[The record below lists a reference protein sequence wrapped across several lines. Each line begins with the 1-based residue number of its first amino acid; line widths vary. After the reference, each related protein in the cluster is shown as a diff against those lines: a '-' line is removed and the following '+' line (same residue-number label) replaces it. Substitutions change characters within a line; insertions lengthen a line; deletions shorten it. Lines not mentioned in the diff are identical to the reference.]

1 MKKTI
6 KIILIVI
13 AVVVVILI
21 AVPFLF
27 KDKILTKVK
36 AEINNSINAKVDFKD
51 YGLSIFQNFP
61 NLTLSLGNLSVV
73 GINEFEGDT
82 LAGIGSLGF
91 TLDIMSVISGSQIK
105 IIDVDLKNANLQF
118 LVLKDGKANWDIA
131 KASADST
138 ATTSEPS
145 QFKIGLKRYAVTDSR
160 IFYSDQSV
168 GMDMLMENVNINGK
182 GDFTQDI
189 FNLETKLLADALTVN
204 YAGVEYISKAKTDI
218 NAELIMD
225 MVNSKYTFKENEIKL
240 NELALGLDGFIAMPT
255 DDINM
260 DLKFNVKQNEFKA
273 FMSMIPGLYREGFD
287 KVQSAGK
294 LSFNGFVKGTYNE
307 TTMPGF
313 ELTLNIANG
322 MLKYPDLPTA
332 INNVQVDLYVS
343 NPDGVPDNT
352 VINLKKLHAE
362 MGAEPFDARLYV
374 KTPVSDA
381 DIDASIKGRV
391 DLANISKIVPLE
403 QGTTMKGVL
412 NANITARGK
421 ISSIENREYENFNAS
436 GSVLVNDLNY
446 VSNDFKQ
453 GVFIQIG
460 ELIFNPKNITL
471 NQLDLKSGKTD
482 IKASG
487 WLDNLLTYMFKE
499 NELLKG
505 TLNIKSNVIDLNEF
519 MGPEETTAASD
530 SVPTEIFEVP
540 ANMDFLI
547 TADVGKVFYEDLIL
561 EAVNGNIAIRDQSMG
576 INDLKFNMLEGSI
589 AMDGLYETK
598 NPKSP
603 NFFMDLNLS
612 QLDINQTYDKFIA
625 VQKMAPIAKQCK
637 GKYSASFDVKG
648 NLDQKMEPVIT
659 TFTGGGKLSTS
670 NVTVTNFN
678 PLVKLAETIKM
689 EQFKKMDLKNL
700 NLSFSF
706 SDGRVNIDPF
716 DINVQGI
723 NTTIQGSNGFDQ
735 SIDYSMDLKIPTQ
748 MMGSSASGVVSGLF
762 AKANSAA
769 GTNLS
774 MGKEVKLTAKL
785 KGTIMDP
792 KIETSLK
799 DIAGGAVADVKEQLK
814 NELDAKKKELE
825 DKARSEADRM
835 KQEAEDKAR
844 SEADRMKKEAEAK
857 AKAESDR
864 LKKEAENK
872 LKKEAEDK
880 LKNIFGKPK

>member
-1 MKKTI
+1 MKKAI

-27 KDKILTKVK
+27 KDKIFTKVK
-36 AEINNSINAKVDFKD
+36 AEINNSINAKVDFKEYD
-51 YGLSIFQNFP
+51 LSIFRNFP
-61 NLTLSLGNLSVV
+61 NLTLNLGNLSVV

-131 KASADST
+131 KASTDSA

-168 GMDMLMENVNINGK
+168 GMDMLIENVNINGK

-547 TADVGKVFYEDLIL
+547 TANVGKVFYEDLIL

-844 SEADRMKKEAEAK
+844 SEADRLKKEAEAK

-864 LKKEAENK
+864 LKKEAENQ